1 MRHKLGILVTLLSV
15 LALGACG
22 SETETPSSADQ
33 PTTLRTGPWHANITV
48 PGGDIRFGMELSR
61 VDDQLEVTLINGS
74 ERVRVPEVSLD
85 EDRLV
90 LRFPAFNNE
99 IRARVRDEQLSG
111 TLTLVKR
118 YGKTQAMPFVAI
130 PGARPVAEDVVPAKG
145 DLSGR
150 WAVTFTEPDGTQ
162 YPAVGEFSQRGN
174 RLLGTFLTQTGD
186 YRYLGGSVSGRNFEL
201 STFDGAHAFLFK
213 ASADDNGELTGQFWS
228 GTQYEESW
236 TGLRDEEAKLAD
248 PTTLTALKA
257 GYDRFT
263 FEFPDLDGNPVS
275 IDDPQFAGKVVL
287 VTLAGSWCP
296 NCHDEA
302 AFMAEIYPRYREQ
315 GVEIVALMFE
325 HLEAP
330 DEAMEQVRRFRE
342 KFGIEYVTLLAGVS
356 DKTLANEALPSLNKV
371 LAFPTTIF
379 IDRRGEVREIH
390 TGFSGP
396 GTGQHYDE
404 TRNLIT
410 GLLDT
415 LVSEPAET
423 TQSSAALNP

>member
-1 MRHKLGILVTLLSV
+1 M
-15 LALGACG
+15 
-22 SETETPSSADQ
+22 
-33 PTTLRTGPWHANITV
+33 
-48 PGGDIRFGMELSR
+48 
-61 VDDQLEVTLINGS
+61 
-74 ERVRVPEVSLD
+74 
-85 EDRLV
+85 
-90 LRFPAFNNE
+90 
-99 IRARVRDEQLSG
+99 
-111 TLTLVKR
+111 
-118 YGKTQAMPFVAI
+118 
-130 PGARPVAEDVVPAKG
+130 
-145 DLSGR
+145 
-150 WAVTFTEPDGTQ
+150 
-162 YPAVGEFSQRGN
+162 
-174 RLLGTFLTQTGD
+174 
-186 YRYLGGSVSGRNFEL
+186 
-201 STFDGAHAFLFK
+201 
-213 ASADDNGELTGQFWS
+213 
-228 GTQYEESW
+228 
-236 TGLRDEEAKLAD
+236 
-248 PTTLTALKA
+248 
-257 GYDRFT
+257 
-263 FEFPDLDGNPVS
+263 S

-296 NCHDEA
+296 NCHAEA

-342 KFGIEYVTLLAGVS
+342 KYGIEYVTLLAGVS

-415 LVSEPAET
+415 LVAEPAET